1 MTPLVSTP
9 SSDRVTGLPTA
20 PQGNVT
26 QAGHRYVANQ
36 HLSALNAATAVN
48 SGEADQS

>member
-26 QAGHRYVANQ
+26 QAGHGYVANQ
-36 HLSALNAATAVN
+36 HLSALNAAAAVN
-48 SGEADQS
+48 SGEAERS